1 MRMQRTLLGLVFGLA
16 AAGAVQ
22 AQATGTLRWRA
33 GASPLGLQAPA
44 DASAPCGSVA
54 FPCDAGTG
62 TLRLYTSTTAPRSV
76 SLQVGYK
83 QQDAGTLG
91 VAPAQGPS
99 FSVIGKAGIA
109 PDLGIYGRLGTT
121 TRASL
126 AGAPGSEGGITY
138 GIGLSWD
145 FSRRGSALLGWDS
158 YDFRTLGGE
167 ARDVRATS
175 LGLQWRY

>member
-1 MRMQRTLLGLVFGLA
+1 MRLQRTLLGLVFGLA
-16 AAGAVQ
+16 AAGVAQ

-44 DASAPCGSVA
+44 DASAPCGSIA
-54 FPCDAGTG
+54 FPCGADTG
-62 TLRLYTSTTAPRSV
+62 TLRLYTSATAPRSV
-76 SLQVGYK
+76 SLQVGSR
-83 QQDAGTLG
+83 QDAGTLRM
-91 VAPAQGPS
+91 APSQAPS

-109 PDLGIYGRLGTT
+109 QDLGIYGRLGTT

-126 AGAPGSEGGITY
+126 AGAPGAEGGITY
-138 GIGLSWD
+138 GVGLSWD